1 MLKKIAVVLM
11 LFIVPAFVFAADDLI
26 GKDHWSYKNIKELS
40 ESGIITM
47 PLEKDSLTRAEVVDY
62 INNGVNNVLYAA
74 AGDSSSGG
82 SDLMGKIN
90 KLYDL
95 VKAYMT
101 DMMRTEKKLDD
112 ILNTIGDLS
121 AKKKEIEMKQ
131 DKLLNSIGMRINGES
146 NAYMTDLLL
155 FGNQFQSAG
164 LPVERV
170 RPITQYVDLK
180 FSLRARKDLY
190 AEATFRLENM
200 FGGFW
205 GSKDVYGLR
214 RFFIQGDMPVSF
226 VFGDF
231 QGKQTPFTLWA
242 VDDERPFEAK
252 VFADKRDMNKN
263 ELYLLDNSWPLNGGK
278 LQTIVELFDSVDVNM
293 MVLGARL
300 GESNKPGYGGVTYVH
315 DRYMIGGRIATDFSL
330 KDMLEVG
337 VNYNEITDAKDTGT
351 QLTPAQNLDPFRKDV
366 FNNYVIS
373 GDGLFKYQFG
383 EGDEDGYVKVLGEF
397 AKSMYTPKKGKQ
409 WAQWYYDNA
418 TYQYVTKSSHHYAE
432 GTAIKAGI
440 EANYFNTTVEISYK
454 NVGNSFTAYASQTR
468 IYNEGDNFGYLTQ
481 NNTWNINPGVG
492 LPPAYT
498 IGGEIYP
505 FTMYNPVI
513 VLHKAGMGIA
523 SIPNY
528 INGTGVMRSGN
539 LLYYPLNENATNP
552 YGDSTP
558 NRSGI
563 RIGLKG
569 DYFDGMISPKFN
581 FEMASEPEPFIK
593 NKPKNFSVIEFGA
606 KAEYWQLAV
615 MGGIK
620 MESVK
625 NDAVGN
631 SKIAYD
637 SMGIDLGLEYQIIK
651 KKLLAYF
658 GFKSNVIK
666 GTDSIL
672 FATAETPSTLSRV
685 PMPRG
690 VASFISERYDHTITS
705 LGGGVEFKV
714 AKPVTMGIYFTNTLI
729 EDNRTVKT
737 AEDAIYYGEPIGTKF
752 SDYNSYNAQEL
763 GAKISILF

>member
-47 PLEKDSLTRAEVVDY
+47 PLEKDALTRAEVVDY
-62 INNGVNNVLYAA
+62 INNGVDNVLYAA

-155 FGNQFQSAG
+155 FGNKYQSVG
-164 LPVERV
+164 DPVERV

-278 LQTIVELFDSVDVNM
+278 IQTIVELFDSVDVNM

-300 GESNKPGYGGVTYVH
+300 GESNKPGYGGVTYNH
-315 DRYMIGGRIATDFSL
+315 DQYMIGGRIATDFSL

-351 QLTPAQNLDPFRKDV
+351 QLSAAQALNPAISDV
-366 FNNYVIS
+366 FNNYVFS
-373 GDGLFKYQFG
+373 GDGAFKFMFG
-383 EGDEDGYVKVLGEF
+383 EGEDDGYVKISGEF

-409 WAQWYYDNA
+409 WRQWYYDSTTGYQCLTA
-418 TYQYVTKSSHHYAE
+418 TSHHYAE
-432 GTAIKAGI
+432 GAALKAGI
-440 EANYFNTTVEISYK
+440 EANYFNTTVEISYR
-454 NVGNSFTAYASQTR
+454 NVGNSFTAYAAQTR
-468 IYNEGDNFGYLTQ
+468 IYDEANNFPYLTQ

-492 LPPAYT
+492 LPPAYM
-498 IGGEIYP
+498 IGGEVYP
-505 FTMYNPVI
+505 FTQYNPVI
-513 VLHKAGMGIA
+513 SLQEDGIA
-523 SIPNY
+523 SRP
-528 INGTGVMRSGN
+528 GN
-539 LLYYPLNENATNP
+539 LLDYPVYENATNP

-563 RIGLKG
+563 KVALKG
-569 DYFDGMISPKFN
+569 DYLDNMISPHFV

-593 NKPKNFSVIEFGA
+593 KKPKNFSVIEVGA
-606 KAEYWQLAV
+606 RAEYWQVAV
-615 MGGIK
+615 MAGVK

-631 SKIAYD
+631 SKVAFD
-637 SMGIDLGLEYQIIK
+637 STGIDLGIEYQIIK
-651 KKLLAYF
+651 KKLLAYL
-658 GFKSNVIK
+658 GFKSNSIK
-666 GTDSIL
+666 GFDSYISGTG
-672 FATAETPSTLSRV
+672 AIA
-685 PMPRG
+685 PM
-690 VASFISERYDHTITS
+690 AQLRYDHTITS

-737 AEDAIYYGEPIGTKF
+737 AEDALYYGEPIGTKF

>member
-11 LFIVPAFVFAADDLI
+11 LLVVPAFVFAADELI

-40 ESGIITM
+40 ESGVITL
-47 PLEKDSLTRAEVVDY
+47 PLEKDTLTRAEVVDY
-62 INNGVNNVLYAA
+62 INNGVDNVLYAA
-74 AGDSSSGG
+74 AGDTSSGG
-82 SDLMGKIN
+82 GDLMDKIN

-180 FSLRARKDLY
+180 FSLRPRKDMY

-278 LQTIVELFDSVDVNM
+278 VQTIVELFDSVDVNM

-300 GESNKPGYGGVTYVH
+300 GENSKPGYDGATYIH
-315 DRYMIGGRIATDFSL
+315 DQYMLGGRVATDFSL
-330 KDMLEVG
+330 RDMLEIG
-337 VNYNEITDAKDTGT
+337 VNYNEIIDAKDTGT
-351 QLTPAQNLDPFRKDV
+351 QNIPWATYASTAQPDV
-366 FNNYVIS
+366 FNNYVVS
-373 GDGLFKYQFG
+373 GDGALKFAFG
-383 EGDEDGYVKVLGEF
+383 EGDNTGYVKIDGEF
-397 AKSMYTPKKGKQ
+397 AKSMYTPKKGRS
-409 WAQWYYDNA
+409 WRQWYYDSTTGYQCLTA
-418 TYQYVTKSSHHYAE
+418 TSHHFAE
-432 GTAIKAGI
+432 GTALKAGL
-440 EANYFNTTVEISYK
+440 EANYFNTTVEVSYK
-454 NVGNSFTAYASQTR
+454 NVGNSFTAYAAQTR
-468 IYNEGDNFGYLTQ
+468 IYNEADNFEYLTQ

-492 LPPAYT
+492 LPPAYM
-498 IGGEIYP
+498 IGGEVYP
-505 FTMYNPVI
+505 FTQYNPVI
-513 VLHKAGMGIA
+513 VIKRTGIA
-523 SIPNY
+523 SRP
-528 INGTGVMRSGN
+528 GN
-539 LLYYPLNENATNP
+539 LYSYPVYENATNP
-552 YGDSTP
+552 YGDATP

-563 RIGLKG
+563 KIALRG
-569 DYFDGMISPKFN
+569 DYLDGMISPSFK
-581 FEMASEPEPFIK
+581 FEMASEPEPLVK
-593 NKPKNFSVIEFGA
+593 KKPNNYTVIEAGA
-606 KAEYWQLAV
+606 RAEYWQIAV
-615 MGGIK
+615 IGGVK

-625 NDAVGN
+625 NDAAGN
-631 SKIAYD
+631 SKVAFD
-637 SMGIDLGLEYQIIK
+637 STGIDLGIEYQIIK

-658 GFKSNVIK
+658 GFKSNSIK
-666 GTDSIL
+666 GFDTYI
-672 FATAETPSTLSRV
+672 AGAGAIA
-685 PMPRG
+685 PM
-690 VASFISERYDHTITS
+690 AQIRYDHTITS
-705 LGGGVEFKV
+705 LGGGIEFKV
-714 AKPVTMGIYFTNTLI
+714 AKPVSMGLYFTNTLI
-729 EDNRTVKT
+729 QDNAVVKT
-737 AEDAIYYGEPIGTKF
+737 AEDAVYYGKTIGTKM
-752 SDYNSYNAQEL
+752 SDYNSFNAQEL